1 MRESLLENKKTY
13 AQQAEENHYSES
25 YIKFT
30 LAPKLWQLLSQA
42 IGEKV
47 NKTNLHALL
56 EQHLVNYNNRQHTDT
71 TPVMSGVALTAERY
85 VLESP
90 EGQVP
95 LASGLYVERSTIGQ
109 TCYQEILQSR
119 GFIRIFAPL
128 KMGKTSLL
136 ARILDYG
143 RSQNYHTVRLSLHCA
158 GTQVFASSDRFL
170 RWLCTNVTQQL
181 GLASRLNDY
190 WDEDMGA
197 LMNSTI
203 YFQGYILKEISHP
216 IVLALDGIDQLFEYP
231 GLAGDFFVLLRSWY
245 EETKDISV
253 WQQLRVVMAHSVE
266 VYIPLPT
273 HRSPFNVGLAI
284 ELPTFSQEQ
293 AQDLAERQGL
303 RLTKPELDQLMK
315 LTSGFPYLVR
325 LALYQSVCL
334 KIPVQTLLQDATS
347 TTGIYQQHLQSQ
359 LWNLQQHPKL
369 PDAFKQVLTA
379 PIQLEIEVA
388 FKLKGLGLVH
398 LVDRQVTVSCE
409 LAISRVLLPLFLL
422 IFEQHYHYYGSHA
435 NLVLTL
441 SNKISKLIVFP
452 SMNASIC
459 PHGCSP
465 QSKIS
470 DEARIS
476 AKRKLLDLIVLSKLR
491 VNPESVAI
499 HREGEQ
505 QRKQ

>member
-1 MRESLLENKKTY
+1 
-13 AQQAEENHYSES
+13 
-25 YIKFT
+25 
-30 LAPKLWQLLSQA
+30 
-42 IGEKV
+42 
-47 NKTNLHALL
+47 
-56 EQHLVNYNNRQHTDT
+56 
-71 TPVMSGVALTAERY
+71 
-85 VLESP
+85 
-90 EGQVP
+90 
-95 LASGLYVERSTIGQ
+95 
-109 TCYQEILQSR
+109 
-119 GFIRIFAPL
+119 
-128 KMGKTSLL
+128 
-136 ARILDYG
+136 
-143 RSQNYHTVRLSLHCA
+143 
-158 GTQVFASSDRFL
+158 VFASSDRFL

-293 AQDLAERQGL
+293 AQDLAERQEL

-315 LTSGFPYLVR
+315 LTDGFPYLVR

-369 PDAFKQVLTA
+369 PDALNRF
-379 PIQLEIEVA
+379 
-388 FKLKGLGLVH
+388 
-398 LVDRQVTVSCE
+398 
-409 LAISRVLLPLFLL
+409 
-422 IFEQHYHYYGSHA
+422 
-435 NLVLTL
+435 
-441 SNKISKLIVFP
+441 
-452 SMNASIC
+452 
-459 PHGCSP
+459 
-465 QSKIS
+465 
-470 DEARIS
+470 
-476 AKRKLLDLIVLSKLR
+476 
-491 VNPESVAI
+491 
-499 HREGEQ
+499 
-505 QRKQ
+505 